1 MGFGF
6 ERKGSIS
13 EHRRVVVA
21 ALTQELST
29 YTKPHTNATFGCSS
43 PSWADTKCSAL
54 L

>member
-6 ERKGSIS
+6 ERKDGIS
-13 EHRRVVVA
+13 KHRRGAVA
-21 ALTQELST
+21 ALTQGLST
-29 YTKPHTNATFGCSS
+29 YTEPHVNATFECSG